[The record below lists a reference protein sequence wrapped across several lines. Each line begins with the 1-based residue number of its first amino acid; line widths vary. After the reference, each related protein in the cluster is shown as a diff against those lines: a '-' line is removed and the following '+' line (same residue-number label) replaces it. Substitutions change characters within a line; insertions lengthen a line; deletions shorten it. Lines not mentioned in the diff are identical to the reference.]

1 MRKVENLINF
11 ISTFFRSETNKIIL
25 GRWTINYCPISI
37 KKKIDSGNH
46 DHCGTCDMKNLK
58 NSYEEDNEKNDK
70 LITKIS
76 KTYSI

>member
-1 MRKVENLINF
+1 MNF
-11 ISTFFRSETNKIIL
+11 INRIFKENTKKIVL
-25 GRWTINYCPISI
+25 GRWTINYCPILI
-37 KKKIDSGNH
+37 NRKIDSGNH